1 MTIID
6 VNSGIFS
13 LFFLSKKSFPYEF
26 YSNSLS
32 LPSPRELLMLDHG
45 SIFSADCDG
54 AEDAPAPWH
63 GEKALVAD

>member
-13 LFFLSKKSFPYEF
+13 MLGCFYRRTVKYEF
-26 YSNSLS
+26 YQNSLS
-32 LPSPRELLMLDHG
+32 LPSPGELLMLDHG

-63 GEKALVAD
+63 GSSPGC